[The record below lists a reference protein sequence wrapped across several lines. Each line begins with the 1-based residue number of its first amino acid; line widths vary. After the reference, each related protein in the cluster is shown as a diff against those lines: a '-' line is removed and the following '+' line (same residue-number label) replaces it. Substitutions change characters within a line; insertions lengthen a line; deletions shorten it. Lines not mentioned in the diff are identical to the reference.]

1 MNYQKITAD
10 WLEHFVI
17 GLNLCPFAKK
27 PFATDKIIYRV
38 EETTEVDKLMET
50 LLTEL
55 LILNN
60 TPATEISTTLIIHP
74 NVLTDFLDYNDFLHI
89 ANDILKR
96 VDMEGIIQ
104 IASFHPDYRFAET
117 QENDVTNYTNRSP
130 FPMLH
135 LLRESEVEQAVE
147 TYPEVEKIPVRNM
160 EQLESLGMKGWEKVS
175 KKWKQNT

>member
-27 PFATDKIIYRV
+27 PFATDSVIYHV
-38 EETTEVDKLMET
+38 EKTTKTETLLET

-60 TPATEISTTLIIHP
+60 TPASEISTTLIIHP
-74 NVLTDFLDYNDFLHI
+74 YVLTDFLAYNDFLHV
-89 ANDILKR
+89 ANDILQR
-96 VDMEGIIQ
+96 VDLEGIIQ
-104 IASFHPDYRFAET
+104 IASFHPGYQFAGT
-117 QENDVTNYTNRSP
+117 QPDDITNYTNRSP

-135 LLRESEVEQAVE
+135 LLRESEVEQAVDN
-147 TYPEVEKIPVRNM
+147 YPNTDKIP
-160 EQLESLGMKGWEKVS
+160 LENQQKLHSLGLAGWQQLREQ
-175 KKWKQNT
+175 WRQ

>member
-1 MNYQKITAD
+1 MDYQKITAD

-27 PFATDKIIYRV
+27 PFTTDKIIYRV
-38 EETTEVDKLMET
+38 ETTTSIEKLKET

-74 NVLTDFLDYNDFLHI
+74 NILIDFLDYNDFLEV
-89 ANDILKR
+89 ANEILAL
-96 VDMEGIIQ
+96 VDMVGLVQ
-104 IASFHPDYRFAET
+104 IASFHPNYQFAGT
-117 QENDVTNYTNRSP
+117 STNDITNYTNRSP

-135 LLRESEVEQAVE
+135 LLRESEVEKAIE
-147 TYPEVEKIPVRNM
+147 NYPQPEEIPNRNM
-160 EQLESLGMKGWEKVS
+160 EQLTALQLQGWEEIA
-175 KKWKQNT
+175 KKWMK